1 VAETGPLRSGRPR
14 LADVV
19 GRGHMPALDGFRAIA
34 ALSVVCYHFGYDVK
48 FDGVTGFFVLSGFL
62 ITTLLMRE
70 RDTTGTVSLKNFY
83 ARRTLRIFPAYY
95 AFVVASFALDNL
107 RNTIWPRGLTLAA
120 FFYGINYYNA
130 FLGHPPTS
138 VAHAWS
144 LAVEEQFYLLWPLLF
159 LALYGRSVATVRR
172 VLVGVIVASI
182 GWRLLAHLALGV
194 DKAYLYNA
202 FDARFDNLAIGCLL
216 AIAIRDE
223 RCERVAAMLT
233 ARTWYPVVTLA
244 ALFATVAF
252 VPSPERYYFAF
263 TLYSALIAVLLVQWL
278 LLSGRPLWSWLDHPV
293 TRYLGTISYP
303 IYLWHGWAVGAA
315 HKLTM
320 LPRPAQFVV
329 ALGVTV
335 AVASGSYW
343 IIERPALRLKR
354 YFTGPR
360 PDVAPAMSVSE
371 AKVS

>member
-1 VAETGPLRSGRPR
+1 
-14 LADVV
+14 
-19 GRGHMPALDGFRAIA
+19 MPALDGFRAIA
-34 ALSVVCYHFGYDVK
+34 ALSVVCYHFGYDIK

-70 RDTTGTVSLKNFY
+70 RETTGTVSLKNFY

-107 RNTIWPRGLTLAA
+107 RNTIWPPGLTLAA
-120 FFYGINYYNA
+120 FFYGVNYYNA

-159 LALYGRSVATVRR
+159 LALYGRSLLTMRR
-172 VLVGVIVASI
+172 VLMGVIVASI
-182 GWRLLAHLALGV
+182 GWRILAHFALGV

-216 AIAIRDE
+216 AILVRDE
-223 RCERVAAMLT
+223 RCERVAAALT
-233 ARTWYPVVTLA
+233 ARTWFPFVTLA
-244 ALFATVAF
+244 ALFSTVAF
-252 VPSPERYYFAF
+252 VPSPQRYYFAF

-278 LLSGRPLWSWLDHPV
+278 LLSQCPLWSWLDHPV

-303 IYLWHGWAVGAA
+303 IYLWHQWAVGAA
-315 HKLTM
+315 RKITM
-320 LPRPAQFVV
+320 APRPVQFAI
-329 ALGVTV
+329 ALVVTV
-335 AVASGSYW
+335 AVASCSYW
-343 IIERPALRLKR
+343 IIERPVLRLKR
-354 YFTGPR
+354 RFTGPR
-360 PDVAPAMSVSE
+360 VPVAPAMAVSE

>member
-1 VAETGPLRSGRPR
+1 
-14 LADVV
+14 
-19 GRGHMPALDGFRAIA
+19 MPALDGFRAIA
-34 ALSVVCYHFGYDVK
+34 ALSVVCYHFGYDVR

-70 RDTTGTVSLKNFY
+70 HETAGTVSLKNFY

-107 RNTIWPRGLTLAA
+107 RHTIWPGGLTLAA
-120 FFYGINYYNA
+120 FLYGVNYYNA
-130 FLGHPPTS
+130 FLGHPSTS

-159 LALYGRSVATVRR
+159 LGLYGRSLATVRR

-182 GWRLLAHLALGV
+182 GWRILAHLVLGV

-202 FDARFDNLAIGCLL
+202 FDARFDNLAVGCLL
-216 AIAIRDE
+216 AILVREE
-223 RCERVAAMLT
+223 RSERVAAALT
-233 ARTWYPVVTLA
+233 ARTWYPLVTLA
-244 ALFATVAF
+244 ALGSVVAF
-252 VPSPERYYFAF
+252 VPSPARYYFAF
-263 TLYSALIAVLLVQWL
+263 TLYSVLIAVLLVQWL
-278 LLSGRPLWSWLDHPV
+278 LLSRRPLWSWLDHPV

-303 IYLWHGWAVGAA
+303 IYLWHTWTIGAA
-315 HKLTM
+315 RKLTM
-320 LPRPAQFVV
+320 VPRPVQFAIAVV
-329 ALGVTV
+329 ATV

-354 YFTGPR
+354 RFTGPR
-360 PDVAPAMSVSE
+360 AAIAPAMSVSE
-371 AKVS
+371 ANVS